1 MVIVYRISEEDFTEA
16 QKLFM
21 SGQKR
26 LRRWSRRLMPW
37 EGGFSLIVGVA
48 GFFTTRD
55 RVVPTF
61 LCLVGVYLLYCSFA
75 IRRYFRR
82 LYRTDQRYKH
92 DIKAE
97 VSENGIHLETPFA
110 DSHMKWASVVRWLAL
125 TRKFVGFLCREHAE
139 CLSSVRVF
147 LVPVSQ
153 DSSDSIVSVRL
164 PAPPR
169 TIRVN
174 RATDFPGICRED
186 AQPAEPGETISV
198 E

>member
-1 MVIVYRISEEDFTEA
+1 MVYLRGGAKPMVIVYRISEEDFTEA

-26 LRRWSRRLMPW
+26 LRRWARRLMPW

-97 VSENGIHLETPFA
+97 VSEDGIHFETPFA
-110 DSHMKWASVVRWLAL
+110 DSHMKWASVVRWLESEKVFILFHSLMQFSIIPKHAFKAEDIDAFREL
-125 TRKFVGFLCREHAE
+125 LGRMAPKSDAPAVGR
-139 CLSSVRVF
+139 
-147 LVPVSQ
+147 
-153 DSSDSIVSVRL
+153 
-164 PAPPR
+164 
-169 TIRVN
+169 
-174 RATDFPGICRED
+174 
-186 AQPAEPGETISV
+186 
-198 E
+198 